1 MEVIFVKDLRG
12 QGKKGDI
19 KEVKQGYGE
28 NFLIKNG
35 YAVLKTKENLKKL
48 EKDQANKAKELELEK
63 EKATKLKEQIEKLTI
78 DFKVNVGEGDK
89 VFGSISSKQIKDALL
104 KKDTFETYYDY
115 TIITPGMQGCVPC
128 ISGEEC

>member
-12 QGKKGDI
+12 QGKQGDI

-48 EKDQANKAKELELEK
+48 EKDQANKAKE
-63 EKATKLKEQIEKLTI
+63 
-78 DFKVNVGEGDK
+78 
-89 VFGSISSKQIKDALL
+89 
-104 KKDTFETYYDY
+104 
-115 TIITPGMQGCVPC
+115 
-128 ISGEEC
+128 